1 MGAFKPLTMLPMLLQ
16 GPEFIFRVAIAL
28 LTLCQDTL
36 LALDMEGV
44 LKVLIVTLYLN
55 YGTCALLI
63 CVVF

>member
-1 MGAFKPLTMLPMLLQ
+1 MSAFKRLTMLLILFQ

-44 LKVLIVTLYLN
+44 LKVLIVTLCLN
-55 YGTCALLI
+55 YGTYAL
-63 CVVF
+63 